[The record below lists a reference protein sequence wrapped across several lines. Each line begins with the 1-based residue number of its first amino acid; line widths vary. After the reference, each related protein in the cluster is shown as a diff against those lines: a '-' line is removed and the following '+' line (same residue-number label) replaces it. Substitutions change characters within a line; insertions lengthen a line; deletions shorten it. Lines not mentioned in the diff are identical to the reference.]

1 MGCTA
6 SGMRSGSVKPGPS
19 GPEREVLNTVL
30 PEAFCEKYEL
40 VPDMGRNPPVAP
52 VLLGTGSFSKVYK
65 CRNRAT
71 GEFCAVKYV
80 DTKRLFAMRG
90 AESVERTINEVQRG
104 VAVLKQ
110 LDHPAIIKLYDYFE
124 SKNTMAVVLEF
135 GGMELYD
142 FVVNEGKLSESD
154 AAYITRNVVE
164 AVAHMHGK
172 GLVHRDLKPENI
184 VKSGDTWKIIDFGF
198 SRAISVGSLK
208 SFVGTKNYAAPEIL
222 RREPYDKSVD
232 VWSIGVITFVLLVG
246 FLPFNPTSQ
255 NKNTYKL
262 VLEREHWS
270 AISIAAKSFV
280 ARILVEDATQRPT
293 SEELLEMSFLN
304 MEMHAANNASTQ
316 SILKSPKR
324 LSLAGGVQYVG
335 DSPGLASPR
344 GAQASPRGA
353 QASPRG

>member
-1 MGCTA
+1 M
-6 SGMRSGSVKPGPS
+6 SGMRSGSVRPKPA
-19 GPEREVLNTVL
+19 GPEREVLNTLL
-30 PEAFCEKYEL
+30 PVAFCDKYEL
-40 VPDMGRNPPVAP
+40 VPDLGRNPPVAP

-65 CRNRAT
+65 CKNRNT
-71 GEFCAVKYV
+71 GVVCAVKYV

-90 AESVERTINEVQRG
+90 ADSVDRTIKEVQRG
-104 VAVLKQ
+104 VEVLQ
-110 LDHPAIIKLYDYFE
+110 ELDHPSIIKLYDYYE

-142 FVVNEGKLSESD
+142 FVVQQGKLSESD
-154 AAYITRNVVE
+154 AAAITRNVTE
-164 AVAHMHGK
+164 AVAYMHGK

-198 SRAISVGSLK
+198 SRAVTMGSLK

-246 FLPFNPTSQ
+246 FLPFDPLTQ
-255 NKNTYKL
+255 TRNTYTL
-262 VLEREHWS
+262 VLERDHWK

-280 ARILVEDATQRPT
+280 AKVLVEDPKQRPT

-304 MEMHAANNASTQ
+304 MEMHAANNAS
-316 SILKSPKR
+316 SRPILESPKR
-324 LSLAGGVQYVG
+324 LSLNGGVQYVG
-335 DSPGLASPR
+335 SSPGVVSPR
-344 GAQASPRGA
+344 GPSG
-353 QASPRG
+353 